1 MSILLNLFCIYNKRN
16 LNFIYKEDFIMPI
29 NKNELTKEM
38 IEKAMQCE
46 TAEDLVAL
54 AKSEGIE
61 ITKAEAEAYMA
72 EMGDVELDSDALKQ
86 VAGGG
91 KCYKDCTHIDCG
103 SVYVPN

>member
-1 MSILLNLFCIYNKRN
+1 
-16 LNFIYKEDFIMPI
+16 MPI

-38 IEKAMQCE
+38 IAKAMQCE

-61 ITKAEAEAYMA
+61 ITKVEAEAYLA
-72 EMGDVELDSDALKQ
+72 EMDDVELDSDTLKQ

-91 KCYKDCTHIDCG
+91 MSYCSDLFTFKKALFNFNFLKGVLICRITKL
-103 SVYVPN
+103 